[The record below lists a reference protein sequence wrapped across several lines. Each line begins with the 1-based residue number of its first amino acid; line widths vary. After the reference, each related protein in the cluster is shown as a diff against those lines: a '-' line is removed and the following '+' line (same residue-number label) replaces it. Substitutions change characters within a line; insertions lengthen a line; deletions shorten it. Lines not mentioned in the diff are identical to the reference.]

1 MSQGEKDM
9 GYACKVQKIQRETQN
24 SYYVNLP
31 AAIAEA
37 LEIEKGEVF
46 EWYVEDRNTLVLRRR
61 KPRKPRPLKNILL
74 S

>member
-1 MSQGEKDM
+1 M

-24 SYYVNLP
+24 TYYINLP

-37 LEIEKGEVF
+37 LEIEKGEVL
-46 EWYVEDRNTLVLRRR
+46 EWSIEDRNTLVLQRRG
-61 KPRKPRPLKNILL
+61 PRKPMPLKNVPL

>member
-1 MSQGEKDM
+1 M

-24 SYYVNLP
+24 TYYINLP

-37 LEIEKGEVF
+37 LEIEKGEVL
-46 EWYVEDRNTLVLRRR
+46 EWYIEDRNTLVLQRRE
-61 KPRKPRPLKNILL
+61 PRKPMPLKKVPL

>member
-1 MSQGEKDM
+1 M

-24 SYYVNLP
+24 TYYINPP

-37 LEIEKGEVF
+37 LEIEKGEVL
-46 EWYVEDRNTLVLRRR
+46 EWYIEDRNTLVLQRRE
-61 KPRKPRPLKNILL
+61 PRKPMPLKKVPL

>member
-1 MSQGEKDM
+1 M
-9 GYACKVQKIQRETQN
+9 GHSCRVQKIVREKQN
-24 SYYVNLP
+24 TYYVNLP

-46 EWYVEDRNTLVLRRR
+46 EWHIEDRNTLVLLRSRRR
-61 KPRKPRPLKNILL
+61 KPRLLKNVPL

>member
-1 MSQGEKDM
+1 M
-9 GYACKVQKIQRETQN
+9 GHSCRVQKIEREKQN
-24 SYYVNLP
+24 TYYVNLP

-46 EWYVEDRNTLVLRRR
+46 EWHIEDRNTLVLLRSRRR
-61 KPRKPRPLKNILL
+61 KPRLLKNVPL

>member
-1 MSQGEKDM
+1 MDM

-24 SYYVNLP
+24 TYYINLP

-37 LEIEKGEVF
+37 LEIEKGEVL
-46 EWYVEDRNTLVLRRR
+46 EWYIEDRNTLVLQRRE
-61 KPRKPRPLKNILL
+61 PRKPMPLKKAPL